1 VVKSGKRKLL
11 LPIKLSH
18 SLIMPHLTGEFE
30 CKLDTKGRMMIPAGL
45 KKQLPEA
52 DGEGLMI
59 NRGLEKYLVI
69 YTKSEWD
76 KRLDELSKLNE
87 YDRQNLRFIRY
98 FTGGATALM
107 PDAAGRVLLPKGLL
121 EFAGI
126 GSDVVL
132 TCVLNKIEVW
142 DKAAY
147 TEMINNEPDNFAEL
161 AEAVMGSKAR
171 RIDE

>member
-1 VVKSGKRKLL
+1 MVICGKRKLL

-30 CKLDTKGRMMIPAGL
+30 CKLDAKGRMMIPGGL

-52 DGEGLMI
+52 VGETLMI
-59 NRGLEKYLVI
+59 NRGLEKNLAI

-98 FTGGATALM
+98 FTGGATPLV
-107 PDAAGRVLLPKGLL
+107 PDAAGRVLLPKSLL
-121 EFAGI
+121 DFAGI
-126 GSDVVL
+126 SNDVVL
-132 TCVLNKIEVW
+132 VCVLNKIEVW
-142 DKAAY
+142 SKAAH

-161 AEAVMGSKAR
+161 AELVMGSKAGR
-171 RIDE
+171 NNE

>member
-1 VVKSGKRKLL
+1 
-11 LPIKLSH
+11 
-18 SLIMPHLTGEFE
+18 MPHLTGEFE
-30 CKLDTKGRMMIPAGL
+30 CKLDAKGRMMIPAGL

-107 PDAAGRVLLPKGLL
+107 PDSAGRVLLPRGLL
-121 EFAGI
+121 DFAGI
-126 GSDVVL
+126 GNDVVL

-142 DKAAY
+142 DKAAH

-161 AEAVMGSKAR
+161 AEAVMGTKVR